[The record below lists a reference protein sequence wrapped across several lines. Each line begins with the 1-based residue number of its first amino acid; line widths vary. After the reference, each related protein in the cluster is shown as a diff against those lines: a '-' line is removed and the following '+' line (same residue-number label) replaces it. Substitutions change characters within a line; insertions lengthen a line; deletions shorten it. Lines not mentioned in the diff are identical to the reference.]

1 MRLKTSLFSL
11 ALFYAFGAAA
21 QNVGINAD
29 GSAPDPSAAL
39 HIKSNTKGLL
49 IPTMTAAERTG
60 ISNPASGL
68 MVYQTDGTAGFYY
81 NSGTPSI
88 PVWTYINPSGA
99 NTAVTYNANGSLSV
113 IDGAG
118 TQTSAGRAW
127 LAGGNHFGTTGS
139 AYNFGTIS
147 NDHVNLA
154 TNNTVQGRLTSSG
167 EFFIGATSA
176 PVPGDRSSFVSS
188 ATSPFA
194 LTGYSSFNGSG
205 IYGMIRG
212 ANTTQFAAV
221 QGEYASTS
229 GNFNSSGVRGINTSP
244 APGTGFRITASAG
257 PKAGV
262 IGNVSGTGAY
272 AFGVHGTSPS
282 TTPRSGGVFGDNASF
297 SMGALGYF
305 ASNSV
310 DYSVYGF
317 GKAFETG
324 VAGGRENPSG
334 PTANAHIGLGIY
346 GGVMGGWIRGSVY
359 GAHVMGERYSLYVDG
374 QTYTNKPITQLVE
387 TQSGERLPTYTSTS
401 LKTDIT
407 ARGRSVLEN
416 GSRYISFDAAFKE
429 MISAN
434 PDEMTITV
442 TPNGNS
448 NGVYVAS
455 YDANG
460 FWVKENNS
468 GKSNVSF
475 NWIAISTRRGY
486 EEPEVSA
493 ELLDR
498 NFDSNVRSVMHHE
511 LDPKQGKPMWWD
523 GTRVRY
529 DNPPSKKP
537 DPDISTGERPKNDK
551 PTNQ

>member
-1 MRLKTSLFSL
+1 MRLKIYFFSL
-11 ALFYAFGAAA
+11 VLFCASGAAA

-29 GSAPDPSAAL
+29 GSAPDASAAL

-49 IPTMTAAERTG
+49 IPTMTAAERIG
-60 ISNPASGL
+60 ILNPASGL
-68 MVYQTDGTAGFYY
+68 MVYQTDATAGFYY
-81 NSGTPSI
+81 NSGTPST
-88 PVWTYINPSGA
+88 PAWTYINPSAA

-113 IDGAG
+113 TDGAG

-127 LAGGNHFGTTGS
+127 LSGGNNFGTTGA

-154 TNNTVQGRLTSSG
+154 TNNAVQGRLTNAG
-167 EFFIGATSA
+167 EFFIGTTSA
-176 PVPGDRSSFVSS
+176 PVPGDRSSFVSN
-188 ATSPFA
+188 AASPFA
-194 LTGYSSFNGSG
+194 LTGYSNFNGSG

-244 APGTGFRITASAG
+244 AAGTGFRITASAG

-297 SMGALGYF
+297 SMGSLGYF

-317 GKAFETG
+317 GKAFEVG
-324 VAGGRENPSG
+324 AAAGRENPG
-334 PTANAHIGLGIY
+334 ATANAHIGLGMY

-387 TQSGERLPTYTSTS
+387 TQTGERLPTYTPTS
-401 LKTDIT
+401 LKTDVT
-407 ARGRSVLEN
+407 ARGKSTLES

-429 MISAN
+429 IISAN

-460 FWVKENNS
+460 FWVKENNN
-468 GKSNVSF
+468 GRSNVSF
-475 NWIAISTRRGY
+475 NWIAIGTRRGY
-486 EEPEVSA
+486 EEPQVSA
-493 ELLDR
+493 ELLNKD
-498 NFDSNVRSVMHHE
+498 FDSNVRGVMHHE
-511 LDPKQGKPMWWD
+511 LDPRQGKPMWWD
-523 GTRVRY
+523 GTKVRF
-529 DNPPSKKP
+529 DNPPPKKI